1 MFRSI
6 PIWAKPGDEHLLLFS
21 ELGFEDKIHN
31 NAQSIINRKIK
42 DATSRHPAFWSS
54 ILKNIHAYSWQ
65 AFFFLFYF
73 PTQK

>member
-31 NAQSIINRKIK
+31 NALSIINRKIK
-42 DATSRHPAFWSS
+42 DATSD
-54 ILKNIHAYSWQ
+54 IL
-65 AFFFLFYF
+65 LFEAVCLKISKPTPRKLF
-73 PTQK
+73 SPTQK

>member
-6 PIWAKPGDEHLLLFS
+6 PIWARPGDEHLLLFS

-42 DATSRHPAFWSS
+42 DATSQHPAFWSS
-54 ILKNIHAYSWQ
+54 MLENIHPTPGKL
-65 AFFFLFYF
+65 FFF